1 MVPCTW
7 HDREVFKI
15 RVSGGKNY
23 YSISCPY
30 ARSQNGQMQDGHEH
44 KPPPHGS
51 VADVGPHSSG
61 GTYVERSKN
70 HWLIA
75 HTGSFLWE
83 AYPCRRNNPAFYLLN
98 HHGWSQKQFLGQY
111 CFPTLLKNNW
121 NYQNN
126 FLLVVVSEYYA
137 ASHLEWVNSFTFH
150 AHAQYPQSFASTLPE
165 ARNLICLGVYLS
177 PQCGRKTAGGG
188 DHCSFD
194 AG

>member
-61 GTYVERSKN
+61 GTYVERDRRTTD
-70 HWLIA
+70 WL
-75 HTGSFLWE
+75 HTRDHFFGKHTLVGAIIPPFTFLIIMDGHKSSFLVNTVFLHFWKITE
-83 AYPCRRNNPAFYLLN
+83 IIKIISSCRSFGVLR
-98 HHGWSQKQFLGQY
+98 GGQPSWMGKLIY
-111 CFPTLLKNNW
+111 VPRACAVPTILCEH
-121 NYQNN
+121 
-126 FLLVVVSEYYA
+126 SSRGA
-137 ASHLEWVNSFTFH
+137 
-150 AHAQYPQSFASTLPE
+150 
-165 ARNLICLGVYLS
+165 
-177 PQCGRKTAGGG
+177 
-188 DHCSFD
+188 
-194 AG
+194 

>member
-1 MVPCTW
+1 MNKKHAHSIQTGFLIINGSSSSW
-7 HDREVFKI
+7 FRAHGNMTEKSLKYL
-15 RVSGGKNY
+15 RVSDGKNF
-23 YSISCPY
+23 YSITCSY

-126 FLLVVVSEYYA
+126 FLLS
-137 ASHLEWVNSFTFH
+137 
-150 AHAQYPQSFASTLPE
+150 
-165 ARNLICLGVYLS
+165 
-177 PQCGRKTAGGG
+177 
-188 DHCSFD
+188 
-194 AG
+194 

>member
-51 VADVGPHSSG
+51 VADFGPHSSW

-75 HTGSFLWE
+75 HTGSFLWK
-83 AYPCRRNNPAFYLLN
+83 AYLVGAIIPPFIFLIIMDGHKSSFLVNTVFLHFWKITEIIKIISSCRSFGVLR
-98 HHGWSQKQFLGQY
+98 GQPSWMGKLIY
-111 CFPTLLKNNW
+111 VPRACAVPTILCEH
-121 NYQNN
+121 
-126 FLLVVVSEYYA
+126 SSRGA
-137 ASHLEWVNSFTFH
+137 
-150 AHAQYPQSFASTLPE
+150 
-165 ARNLICLGVYLS
+165 
-177 PQCGRKTAGGG
+177 
-188 DHCSFD
+188 
-194 AG
+194 